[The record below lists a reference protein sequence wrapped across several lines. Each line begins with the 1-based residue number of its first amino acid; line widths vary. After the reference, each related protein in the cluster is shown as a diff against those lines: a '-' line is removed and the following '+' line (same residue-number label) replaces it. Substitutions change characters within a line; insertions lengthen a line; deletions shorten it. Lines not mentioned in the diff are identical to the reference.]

1 MSNSAFDFAKIWSG
15 KIARVQRIIKRLPRE
30 VGNEALLFFLN
41 LFKQEESPEGQP
53 WQQRKVDGDGA
64 RSSRRSLLVQSG
76 RLRKSIRLTKVTS
89 NSVTI
94 GSNVPYG
101 KYHNEGTKNIPQRQ
115 FIGKST
121 ALNRRLQRMIKA
133 NMRIEYNRLNT

>member
-1 MSNSAFDFAKIWSG
+1 MSNSAHDFAKLWSS
-15 KIARVQRIIKRLPRE
+15 KLARINRLLKRLPRD

-41 LFKQEESPEGQP
+41 QFKKEETPEGKSWP
-53 WQQRKVDGDGA
+53 RRKENGEGVRD
-64 RSSRRSLLVQSG
+64 SRRGLLVKSG

-94 GSNVPYG
+94 GTNTPYA
-101 KYHNEGTKNIPQRQ
+101 KYHNEGTERIPQRQ
-115 FIGKST
+115 FIGKSA

-133 NMRIEYNRLNT
+133 KILWELRK

>member
-1 MSNSAFDFAKIWSG
+1 MSNSAHDFAHIWSS
-15 KIARVQRIIKRLPRE
+15 KLARIKRLLRRLPRD

-41 LFKQEESPEGQP
+41 LFKKEESPDGKP
-53 WQQRKVDGDGA
+53 WAPRKVDGDGA
-64 RSSRRSLLVQSG
+64 RSGRRSLLVKSG

-89 NSVTI
+89 NSVSI
-94 GSNVPYG
+94 GTNVPYA
-101 KYHNEGTKNIPQRQ
+101 KYQNDGTATIPQRQ

-133 NMRIEYNRLNT
+133 KILWEIRK